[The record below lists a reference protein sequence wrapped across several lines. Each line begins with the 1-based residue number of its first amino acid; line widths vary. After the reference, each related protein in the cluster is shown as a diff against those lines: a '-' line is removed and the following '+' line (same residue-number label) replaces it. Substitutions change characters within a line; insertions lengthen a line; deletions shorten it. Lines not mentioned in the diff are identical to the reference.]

1 MKASYTLKLCVLSLL
16 SFFIACQKESVERTI
31 SKETIEKHLAQ
42 NITVFGSYAVV
53 KLPVK
58 TGVKVWNPVQVVRGP
73 DDVIYAANHTGEIYS
88 LTDTDGD
95 NLEDHATLYCDVRE
109 QGLRSPASIAFN
121 GPDLYVGTAQ
131 EVRIYTDNDG
141 DRKAD
146 VNRSF
151 LKDIP
156 HSEHPYEWCSGLTF
170 ASDGTLYLVLTTD
183 SWNAGASP
191 DPDKWRGSILRIS
204 SDGNKVER
212 FATGVRSV
220 ASMVFNEHNDLL
232 FIDNEG
238 GGNPT
243 EELNVA
249 VKDHFY
255 GHNPV
260 KFDSPPITP
269 PVYDL
274 KTEVAPAGMEFNPS
288 TNDFGGTAGELFI
301 AFYGPGER
309 WNRGAIGRLQMI
321 KQNDGVY
328 TVKEFP
334 VAKGIAKVSDLT
346 FGSNGDLYVAHV
358 GRTDYWYQPVDSAEG
373 AFYRLIYA
381 PWVKPS
387 PMEVVSEST
396 NSSEST
402 LEMGRDLFARA
413 ACSACHSVDGKT
425 ELIGPNL
432 KDIGHV
438 YSREELLEEIKSPS
452 LRIKPSMIASRVS
465 LKNGE
470 ILLGR
475 IVNSDEKRIRL
486 MVVGNR
492 IVDIPKEEILKEEF
506 SKSSLMYEN
515 LLHGMSSE
523 EVDALLSYLIS
534 LKDSNERL

>member
-1 MKASYTLKLCVLSLL
+1 MG
-16 SFFIACQKESVERTI
+16 CQKQATPDKISRTV
-31 SKETIEKHLAQ
+31 IEKYLDP
-42 NITVFGSYAVV
+42 NVSVFGSYAVV

-73 DDVIYAANHTGEIYS
+73 DNIIYAANHTGEIYS
-88 LTDTDGD
+88 LLDTDGD
-95 NLEDHATLYCDVRE
+95 QLEDHAILFCNVRD
-109 QGLRSPASIAFN
+109 QGLRSPASMAFK
-121 GPDLYVGTAQ
+121 GRDLYVGTAQ
-131 EVRIYTDNDG
+131 EVRIYTDTDG
-141 DRKAD
+141 DRKSD
-146 VNRSF
+146 QNRSF

-170 ASDGTLYLVLTTD
+170 APDGSLYLVLTTD

-191 DPDKWRGSILRIS
+191 DPDGWRGSILRIS
-204 SDGNKVER
+204 PDGGKVER

-220 ASMVFNEHNDLL
+220 ASMVFNEERDLL

-249 VKDHFY
+249 LEGHFY
-255 GHNPV
+255 GHNPL
-260 KFDSPPITP
+260 KFGNPSVTKPL
-269 PVYDL
+269 YDL
-274 KTEVAPAGMEFNPS
+274 KTEVAPAGMEFNSS
-288 TNDFGGTAGELFI
+288 TNDFGGTGGELFV

-309 WNRGAIGRLQMI
+309 WNRGAIGRLQLTR
-321 KQNDGVY
+321 QNDSVY
-328 TVKEFP
+328 AVKEFP

-358 GRTDYWYQPVDSAEG
+358 GKTDYWYQPVDSVEG

-387 PMEVVSEST
+387 PIEEAAEKIGA
-396 NSSEST
+396 SEST
-402 LEMGRDLFARA
+402 LELGRDLFARA

-452 LRIKPSMIASRVS
+452 LRIKPSMIASRIT
-465 LKNGE
+465 LKSGE
-470 ILLGR
+470 VMLGR
-475 IVNSDEKRIRL
+475 IVSSDQNRIRL
-486 MVVGNR
+486 MIVGNR
-492 IVDIPKEEILKEEF
+492 IIDIPKNSIQQEEF
-506 SKSSLMYEN
+506 SKTSLMYED
-515 LLHGMSSE
+515 LLHGMSDK

-534 LKDSNERL
+534 LQEANEM

>member
-1 MKASYTLKLCVLSLL
+1 MSVLC
-16 SFFIACQKESVERTI
+16 FMACQKQVPEKNI
-31 SKETIEKHLAQ
+31 SKEVIEKHLDP
-42 NITVFGSYAVV
+42 NVTVYGSYAVV

-58 TGVKVWNPVQVVRGP
+58 TGVKVWNPVQIVRGP

-88 LTDTDGD
+88 LLDTDGD
-95 NLEDHATLYCDVRE
+95 QLEDHAILFCDVRD
-109 QGLRSPASIAFN
+109 QGLRSPASMAFK
-121 GPDLYVGTAQ
+121 GRDLYVGTAQ
-131 EVRIYTDNDG
+131 EVRIYSDTDG

-146 VNRSF
+146 QNRSF

-170 ASDGTLYLVLTTD
+170 AQDGSLYLVLTTD

-191 DPDKWRGSILRIS
+191 DPAGWRGSILRIS
-204 SDGNKVER
+204 PDGSEVER

-220 ASMVFNEHNDLL
+220 ASMVFNEHNELL
-232 FIDNEG
+232 FVDNEG

-249 VKDHFY
+249 LPGHFY

-260 KFDSPPITP
+260 KFGNPEITKP
-269 PVYDL
+269 LHDL

-288 TNDFGGTAGELFI
+288 GNDFGGTSGELFV

-309 WNRGAIGRLQMI
+309 WNRGAIGRLQLTR
-321 KQNDGVY
+321 KNDGSY

-334 VAKGIAKVSDLT
+334 VAKDIAKVSDLT

-358 GRTDYWYQPVDSAEG
+358 GKTDYWYQPVDSAEG

-381 PWVKPS
+381 PWIKPS
-387 PMEVVSEST
+387 PVEVVSEKTSA
-396 NSSEST
+396 SEST
-402 LEMGRDLFARA
+402 LELGRDLFARA
-413 ACSACHSVDGKT
+413 ACSACHSVDGRT

-438 YSREELLEEIKSPS
+438 YSREELLEEIQSPS
-452 LRIKPSMIASRVS
+452 LRIKPSMIASRIT
-465 LKNGE
+465 LKSGE
-470 ILLGR
+470 VMLGR
-475 IVNSDEKRIRL
+475 IVSSDAQRIRL
-486 MVVGNR
+486 MIVGNR
-492 IVDIPKEEILKEEF
+492 IIDIPKHNILQEEF
-506 SKSSLMYEN
+506 SKTSLMYED
-515 LLHGMSSE
+515 LLHGMADE

-534 LKDSNERL
+534 LKDANEMGG

>member
-1 MKASYTLKLCVLSLL
+1 MKAVSLLVLSIVSLA
-16 SFFIACQKESVERTI
+16 ACRKSTVESNIPREV
-31 SKETIEKHLAQ
+31 IEKFVDP
-42 NITVFGSYAVV
+42 NVSVFGSYAVV

-58 TGVKVWNPVQVVRGP
+58 SGVKVWNPVQVVRGP

-95 NLEDHATLYCDVRE
+95 KLEDHATLYCDVRE

-121 GPDLYVGTAQ
+121 GRDLYVGTAQ
-131 EVRIYTDNDG
+131 EVRIYSDNDN

-146 VNRSF
+146 SNRSF

-170 ASDGTLYLVLTTD
+170 AQDGSLYLVLTTD

-191 DPDKWRGSILRIS
+191 DPDGWRGSILRIS
-204 SDGNKVER
+204 PDGSKVER

-220 ASMVFNEHNDLL
+220 ASMVFNQQNDLL

-249 VKDHFY
+249 VQGRFY

-260 KFDSPPITP
+260 KFGNPRTTQPL
-269 PVYDL
+269 YDL
-274 KTEVAPAGMEFNPS
+274 QTEVAPAGMEFNPAN
-288 TNDFGGTAGELFI
+288 NDFGGTAGELFI

-309 WNRGAIGRLQMI
+309 WNRGAIGRLQMT
-321 KQNDGVY
+321 KQNDSLY
-328 TVKEFP
+328 NVKEFP
-334 VAKGIAKVSDLT
+334 VAKGIPKVSDLT

-381 PWVKPS
+381 SWVKPS
-387 PMEVVSEST
+387 PIEAVSET
-396 NSSEST
+396 IGTSEST
-402 LEMGRDLFARA
+402 LELGRDLFARA
-413 ACSACHSVDGKT
+413 ACSACHSIDGKT

-438 YSREELLEEIKSPS
+438 YSRQELLEEINSPS
-452 LRIKPSMIASRVS
+452 LRIKPSMIASKIT
-465 LKNGE
+465 LENGE
-470 ILLGR
+470 TMLGR
-475 IVNSDEKRIRL
+475 IVSSEEKRIRL
-486 MVVGNR
+486 MIVGNR
-492 IVDIPKEEILKEEF
+492 IVDIPKDQIQKEEF
-506 SKSSLMYEN
+506 SRSSLMYED
-515 LLHGMSSE
+515 LLHGMSGK

-534 LKDSNERL
+534 LKDANEK

>member
-1 MKASYTLKLCVLSLL
+1 MLYAFLFISLAS
-16 SFFIACQKESVERTI
+16 CQKPAGETRSFRT
-31 SKETIEKHLAQ
+31 TIERH
-42 NITVFGSYAVV
+42 IDTTVTVFGTYAVV

-95 NLEDHATLYCDVRE
+95 NLEDHATLYCDVKE

-121 GPDLYVGTAQ
+121 GRDLYVGTAQ
-131 EVRIYTDNDG
+131 EVRIYSDNDG
-141 DRKAD
+141 DRKAES
-146 VNRSF
+146 NRSF

-170 ASDGTLYLVLTTD
+170 DPDGNLYLVLTTD

-191 DPDKWRGSILRIS
+191 DPYGWRGSILSIS
-204 SDGNKVER
+204 ADGRKVER

-220 ASMVFNEHNDLL
+220 ASMVFTEHGDLL

-249 VKDHFY
+249 LKGHFY
-255 GHNPV
+255 GHNPL
-260 KFDSPPITP
+260 KFGNPRITEPIFN
-269 PVYDL
+269 L
-274 KTEVAPAGMEFNPS
+274 ETEVAPAGMEFNPAA
-288 TNDFGGTAGELFI
+288 NDFGGTGGDLFI

-309 WNRGAIGRLQMI
+309 WNRGAIGHLEI
-321 KQNDGVY
+321 TKKSDSVY
-328 TVKEFP
+328 KVKEFP
-334 VAKGIAKVSDLT
+334 LAKGIPKVSDLT

-381 PWVKPS
+381 PWVIPS
-387 PMEVVSEST
+387 PIEAESQT
-396 NSSEST
+396 INSSEST
-402 LEMGRDLFARA
+402 LELGRDLFARA

-438 YSREELLEEIKSPS
+438 YSRDELFEEINSPS
-452 LRIKPSMIASRVS
+452 LRIKPSMIASMIT
-465 LKNGE
+465 LENGE
-470 ILLGR
+470 TMLGR
-475 IVNSDEKRIRL
+475 IISSDEKRVRL
-486 MVVGNR
+486 MIVGNR
-492 IVDIPKEEILKEEF
+492 IIDIPKDKIAKEEF
-506 SKSSLMYEN
+506 SRRSLMYED
-515 LLHGMSSE
+515 LLHGMSAE

-534 LKDSNERL
+534 LKNSNEK